1 MSELL
6 PALVVSL
13 LSLLPWAPAREVP
26 GGDHPATP
34 AVTVPS
40 RSPGEDLQEKE
51 KGGGQKPPEEDQ
63 RAAEAA
69 ERERKKREEE
79 KAREEEP
86 EPHTSF
92 VKRVLI
98 DGGVGFENRYRKPLA
113 GIGVHVAFLKVGRFF
128 VGAPGVMVAAAPEW
142 VDVRTVDDDRT
153 VSRTV
158 LKRQATLLLT
168 QSFSWQLKAKDYGYL
183 YISFVATKRL
193 PLLDSKWDPAVA
205 ISFTPR

>member
-1 MSELL
+1 VSDLL

-13 LSLLPWAPAREVP
+13 LSVLPLAPARDGP
-26 GGDHPATP
+26 GSHQPAIP
-34 AVTVPS
+34 AVAATS
-40 RSPGEDLQEKE
+40 RNLAGGLQQ
-51 KGGGQKPPEEDQ
+51 KGGGQKPPKSEDE
-63 RAAEAA
+63 AAEAA

-113 GIGVHVAFLKVGRFF
+113 GIGIHVAFLKVGKFF
-128 VGAPGVMVAAAPEW
+128 VGAPGVMLAAAPDW
-142 VDVRTVDDDRT
+142 VDVRVVENDRT

-168 QSFSWQLKAKDYGYL
+168 QSFSWQLETKDYGYI
-183 YISFVATKRL
+183 YFSFIAIKRL
-193 PLLDSKWDPAVA
+193 PMLDSKWDPAVA